1 LARDLPTSKK
11 AALVAGQAA
20 GMGAAAGLAEELF
33 PQNPYARFAAEAF
46 APTKTVEAGV
56 VGSATALGGLAK
68 AVRSPVATF
77 EQAVEGVKGLGQS
90 SKDIFRRK
98 GLNKAATDL
107 QDAFKS
113 LYMDDAGVLN
123 EEAYAKGI
131 SEVIESLS
139 QKAQLPEAKD
149 LTISGLLGDP
159 ILAIFEKNLG
169 PEFRAKADAGITGAI
184 EALTLG
190 VKGLT
195 ESSDPTIVEMATKAY
210 KELFEKVLT
219 QGVDRRATNAAQA
232 TDQLL
237 QRRKLDPTKEADAT
251 EMAKILQEGSQNVI
265 KGVQQVFRN
274 CPRFRTT
281 TV

>member
-1 LARDLPTSKK
+1 AAPVDTLNLYGSQVLKNLAEQTGRGAISRAALKGGSTVLSAVEKQIARSGRLARDLPTSKK

-56 VGSATALGGLAK
+56 VGGATALGGLAK

-98 GLNKAATDL
+98 GLNKASTDL

-131 SEVIESLS
+131 SEVIETLS

-169 PEFRAKADAGITGAI
+169 PEFRAK
-184 EALTLG
+184 
-190 VKGLT
+190 
-195 ESSDPTIVEMATKAY
+195 
-210 KELFEKVLT
+210 
-219 QGVDRRATNAAQA
+219 
-232 TDQLL
+232 
-237 QRRKLDPTKEADAT
+237 
-251 EMAKILQEGSQNVI
+251 
-265 KGVQQVFRN
+265 
-274 CPRFRTT
+274 
-281 TV
+281 